1 MSVKI
6 RLSRIG
12 KKQEPFYR
20 VVVMDV
26 RKKRDGECLQ
36 DLGTYDVLN
45 GKLITFDETGYQSW
59 ISKGAQPTDSAL
71 KIYRLFKK
79 VGLGVKLAA
88 PKAASKKVATKQAEV
103 KEEQPTKEEIQ

>member
-20 VVVMDV
+20 IVAIDS

-36 DLGTYDVLN
+36 DLGTYDVVG
-45 GKLITFDETGYQSW
+45 GKIVTFDEAGYQAW
-59 ISKGAQPTDSAL
+59 ISKGALPTDSAL
-71 KIYRLFKK
+71 KIYRMFKK
-79 VGLGVKLAA
+79 VGLNVK
-88 PKAASKKVATKQAEV
+88 PVSKAASRKVAPKQAHV
-103 KEEQPTKEEIQ
+103 EEQPAKEEVQ

>member
-20 VVVMDV
+20 VVVMDS
-26 RKKRDGECLQ
+26 RKKRDGEYLQ
-36 DLGTYDVLN
+36 DLGTYDVIN
-45 GKLITFDETGYQSW
+45 AKLVTFDPAGYDNW
-59 ISKGAQPTDSAL
+59 LSKGAQPSDSAK

-79 VGLGVKLAA
+79 VGIGAQMISKKTLIKKVAA
-88 PKAASKKVATKQAEV
+88 PKVEV
-103 KEEQPTKEEIQ
+103 KEEQPANEEVQ

>member
-12 KKQEPFYR
+12 KKQEPFFR
-20 VVVMDV
+20 IVAVDS

-36 DLGTYDVLN
+36 DLGTYDVVG
-45 GKLITFDETGYQSW
+45 GKLITFNETGYQDW
-59 ISKGAQPTDSAL
+59 ISKGALPTDSAL

-79 VGLGVKLAA
+79 VGLNVKPVSA
-88 PKAASKKVATKQAEV
+88 KAASKKAAPKQAPVEAQPANEEV
-103 KEEQPTKEEIQ
+103 Q

>member
-12 KKQEPFYR
+12 KKQEPFFR
-20 VVVMDV
+20 IVAIDS
-26 RKKRDGECLQ
+26 RKKRDGAYLQ

-45 GKLITFDETGYQSW
+45 KTIVTFDETGYQNW
-59 ISKGAQPTDSAL
+59 LSKGAQPSDSTL

-79 VGLGVKLAA
+79 VGVGVKLASSKAATKKAA
-88 PKAASKKVATKQAEV
+88 PKAAV
-103 KEEQPTKEEIQ
+103 KEEQPAKEEVQ

>member
-20 VVVMDV
+20 VVVMDS
-26 RKKRDGECLQ
+26 RKKRDGAYLQ

-45 GKLITFDETGYQSW
+45 GKLVTFDETGYENW
-59 ISKGAQPTDSAL
+59 LSKGAQPSDSAL

-79 VGLGVKLAA
+79 VGIGAQLPSKKAVAKKVVA
-88 PKAASKKVATKQAEV
+88 PKVEV
-103 KEEQPTKEEIQ
+103 KEEQPAKEEVQ

>member
-36 DLGTYDVLN
+36 DLGTYDVVN
-45 GKLITFDETGYQSW
+45 GKLITFDEAGYQNW
-59 ISKGAQPTDSAL
+59 LSKGAQPTDSAL

-79 VGLGVKLAA
+79 VGVGVKPAS
-88 PKAASKKVATKQAEV
+88 KVASKKVAPKQAEV
-103 KEEQPTKEEIQ
+103 KEEQPVKEEVQ